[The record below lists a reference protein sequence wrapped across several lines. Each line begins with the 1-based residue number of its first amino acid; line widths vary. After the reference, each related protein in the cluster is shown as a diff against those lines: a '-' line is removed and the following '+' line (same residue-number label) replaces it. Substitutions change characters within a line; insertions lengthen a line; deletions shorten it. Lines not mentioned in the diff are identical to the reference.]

1 LIRGYT
7 GAVKTLFP
15 RQLEAKN
22 FFVSKLQAGINTIDS
37 SAVGT
42 GKTVVAAHTAKE
54 LGCPVAV
61 VCPKAVIPS
70 WERELNETDI
80 TPEFVLNYEKL
91 RTGRTNHMSK
101 RGKKLMT
108 WHLPKN
114 TVVLVDEIHKCKS
127 PYTQNAQLIISLVQQ
142 GYRVHGMGA
151 TACEDPTEMRAIGFM
166 LGLHGLNKSEGAMRN
181 WYSWMKANGCYQDEW
196 KQWRFMRRGVLP
208 AIRKSI
214 YGVTGHKLTVAD
226 FPDSFRDN
234 RVFVDP
240 VKFSDASKI
249 VKTYEK
255 LGITPTIIEN
265 YIEHGEVE
273 DSEYVL
279 VNILRARQ
287 LTEALKAPDIADMA
301 EDLCQQGNSVV
312 VFVNFRETVE
322 ALCEKLKCGRIEGGQ
337 DIKTRQQVIDD
348 FQEDKTH
355 LIVANISAGGTGL
368 SLHDINGNRPRVS
381 LICPSFSA
389 KDYVQTLG
397 RIHRNGAKS
406 DAVQR
411 VLVASDS
418 IEENVM
424 NSISRKLK
432 NMEALLGK

>member
-1 LIRGYT
+1 M
-7 GAVKTLFP
+7 KTLFP
-15 RQLEAKN
+15 KQVEAKN
-22 FFVSKLQAGINTIDS
+22 FFVAKLQEGTSTIDT

-42 GKTVVAAHTAKE
+42 GKTVVAAHIAKE
-54 LGCPVAV
+54 LDCPVAV
-61 VCPKAVIPS
+61 ICPKAVIPS
-70 WERELNETDI
+70 WERELAETGI
-80 TPEFVLNYEKL
+80 SPEFVLNYEKI
-91 RTGRTNHMSK
+91 RTGRTPHMTK

-108 WHLPKN
+108 WHLPKD
-114 TVVLVDEIHKCKS
+114 TVVMVDEIHKCKS
-127 PYTQNAQLIISLVQQ
+127 PWTQNAQLVISLLQQ

-166 LGLHGLNKSEGAMRN
+166 LGLHGLNKSEGVLRN
-181 WYSWMKANGCYQDEW
+181 WYGWMTANGCRQDQW
-196 KQWRFMRRGVLP
+196 KQWRFIGRGSLP
-208 AIRKSI
+208 LIRKSI
-214 YGVTGHKLTVAD
+214 YGVTGHKLTVED

-234 RVFVDP
+234 RVFIDP
-240 VKFSDASKI
+240 VKFADANKI
-249 VKTYEK
+249 IKTYEE

-265 YIEHGEVE
+265 YVEHGEVE

-312 VFVNFRETVE
+312 VFVNFRETVA

-337 DIKTRQQVIDD
+337 SIKERQQVIDD
-348 FQEDKTH
+348 FQDDKTH
-355 LIVANISAGGTGL
+355 TIVANIAAGGTGL

-406 DAVQR
+406 DALQK

-424 NSISRKLK
+424 NSIHRKLK
-432 NMEALLGK
+432 NMTALWN

>member
-1 LIRGYT
+1 
-7 GAVKTLFP
+7 VKTLFP
-15 RQLEAKN
+15 KQVEAKN
-22 FFVSKLQAGINTIDS
+22 FFVAKLQKGTSTIDT

-42 GKTVVAAHTAKE
+42 GKTVVAAHIAKE
-54 LGCPVAV
+54 LECPVAV
-61 VCPKAVIPS
+61 ICPKAVIPS
-70 WERELNETDI
+70 WERELSETGI
-80 TPEFVLNYEKL
+80 SPEFVLNYEKI
-91 RTGRTNHMSK
+91 RTGRTPHMTK

-108 WHLPKN
+108 WHLPKD
-114 TVVLVDEIHKCKS
+114 TVVMVDEIHKCKS
-127 PYTQNAQLIISLVQQ
+127 PWTQNAQLVISLIQQ

-166 LGLHGLNKSEGAMRN
+166 LGLHGLNKSEGALRN
-181 WYSWMKANGCYQDEW
+181 WYGWMVVNGCYQDQW
-196 KQWRFMRRGVLP
+196 KQWRLKRRGALP
-208 AIRKSI
+208 AVRDSI
-214 YGVTGHKLTVAD
+214 YGVTGHKLTVED

-234 RVFVDP
+234 RVFIDP
-240 VKFSDASKI
+240 VKFADANKI
-249 VKTYEK
+249 IKTYEE

-265 YIEHGEVE
+265 YVEHGEVE

-301 EDLCQQGNSVV
+301 ADLCQQGNSVV
-312 VFVNFRETVE
+312 VFVNFRDTVA
-322 ALCEKLKCGRIEGGQ
+322 ALCEKLKCKSIEGGQ
-337 DIKTRQQVIDD
+337 SIKERQQVIDD
-348 FQEDKTH
+348 FQDDKTH
-355 LIVANISAGGTGL
+355 IIVANIAAGGTGL

-406 DAVQR
+406 DALQK

-424 NSISRKLK
+424 NSIHRKLK
-432 NMEALLGK
+432 NMGELLGI